1 MVSLGCN
8 SATALPYQG
17 MNQQQQ
23 DDARADV
30 MALVSS
36 VIDLSV
42 SPERF
47 ERVRRYVMSRPITE
61 ETKFSIA
68 AEALREAGVMAFV
81 RSTDDG
87 VVLDVGG
94 QYHSFL
100 SVTESLPPI
109 KGTEYMKE
117 NMARFRDVWP
127 YIVRFIRNEKRDISY
142 VVIYGVLSS
151 LLGLVIPL
159 SSQSIV
165 NSVALGVFN
174 RQLVVLCA
182 IVFVAMVFTAGIAV
196 LEQYIVDVMQRRLFV
211 RTAFDVISRLPQM
224 QRARDVTTYT
234 PELVNRFFDVMT
246 VQKSIAKFLLEGVRS
261 ILMLVVGLVLLA
273 FYHPFF
279 LVYDVLFLLFVPVL
293 VLVLG
298 RRAIDTAV
306 TVSKRKYEAAAW
318 IEDVARNQ
326 QSFKLANAL
335 AFAYDRIDSIGGKY
349 VDAKHRH
356 FVILARQIL
365 GTTLFKA
372 FATVGVLGLG
382 GILVIE
388 QQISLGQL
396 VAAEIIIIMILG
408 AIEKILGEFDT
419 YYDFIAALDK
429 LSAIAEQPLEPIGGM
444 KVDVQGPLSVQLD
457 NVTLTLGTRQVLRGA
472 TTRVPP
478 GGRLSLVGQSGSG
491 KSTILNLICG
501 VYEADEGT
509 VRINGKDIRELDIQ
523 DLRQYIGY
531 VLPEDSIIQGTV
543 RENILLGRDLPDR
556 QLEWALEMT
565 KLQRDVRLLSHGIDT
580 VLPSGGDSISYG
592 MRRRI
597 LLARVIVHQPKLL
610 LIDEAFD
617 GIEDA
622 LKLAIIQDLMAWK
635 EWTVI
640 NVSHDPELVRVT
652 PSVCVL
658 SDGVIKE
665 GGNPSELAMRTDSIF
680 ASLFPMSSVFNVRE
694 EK

>member
-1 MVSLGCN
+1 
-8 SATALPYQG
+8 

-23 DDARADV
+23 DNARADV
-30 MALVSS
+30 LALVSS
-36 VIDLSV
+36 IIDLSIM
-42 SPERF
+42 PERF

-61 ETKFSIA
+61 ATKLQIA
-68 AEALREAGVMAFV
+68 AEALREAGVMASI
-81 RSTDDG
+81 RTTPDG
-87 VVLDVGG
+87 PVIDVGG
-94 QYHSFL
+94 EYHSFL

-109 KGTEYMKE
+109 KGTEYKKDKV
-117 NMARFRDVWP
+117 AKFKDVWP
-127 YIVRFIRNEKRDISY
+127 YISRFISNEKRDIWY
-142 VVIYGVLSS
+142 VIVYGILSS

-182 IVFVAMVFTAGIAV
+182 VVFVAMVLTAGIAV
-196 LEQYIVDVMQRRLFV
+196 LEQYVVDVMQRRLFV
-211 RTAFDVISRLPQM
+211 RTAFDVVSRLPQM
-224 QRARDVTTYT
+224 QRARNVTTYT

-261 ILMLVVGLVLLA
+261 ILMLFVGLVLLA
-273 FYHPFF
+273 LYHPFF
-279 LVYDVLFLLFVPVL
+279 LVYDLLFVLFIPVL
-293 VLVLG
+293 VFVLG

-306 TVSKRKYEAAAW
+306 VVSKRKYQAAAW

-326 QSFKLANAL
+326 QSFKLANAMG
-335 AFAYDRIDSIGGKY
+335 FAYDRIDSIGGKY

-356 FVILARQIL
+356 FIILARQIL

-429 LSAIAEQPLEPIGGM
+429 LAVIAEQPLEPIGGM
-444 KVDVQGPLSVQLD
+444 KLDVTGPLTVELD
-457 NVTLTLGTRQVLRGA
+457 NVSLTLGPRKVLQGA
-472 TTRVPP
+472 STHVPA

-491 KSTILNLICG
+491 KSTILNLISG
-501 VYEADEGT
+501 IYEADQGT
-509 VRINGKDIRELDIQ
+509 VRINGRDVRELDVQ

-531 VLPEDSIIQGTV
+531 VLPEDSIVEGTV
-543 RENILLGRDLPDR
+543 RENILLGRDLPDE
-556 QLEWALEMT
+556 QLEWALAMT
-565 KLQRDVRLLSHGIDT
+565 HLQRDVR
-580 VLPSGGDSISYG
+580 VLPHGMETMLYSGGDAISYG

-597 LLARVIVHQPKLL
+597 LLARVIVHQPRLL

-622 LKLAIIQDLMAWK
+622 MKLAIIQELVSWK
-635 EWTVI
+635 GWTVI
-640 NVSHDPELVRVT
+640 NVSHDPELVRIT
-652 PSVCVL
+652 PQVCVL

-665 GGNPSELAMRTDSIF
+665 HGTPQELAATTDSIF
-680 ASLFPMSSVFNVRE
+680 ATLFPLPSVFDVRNDDRQE
-694 EK
+694 GRHA